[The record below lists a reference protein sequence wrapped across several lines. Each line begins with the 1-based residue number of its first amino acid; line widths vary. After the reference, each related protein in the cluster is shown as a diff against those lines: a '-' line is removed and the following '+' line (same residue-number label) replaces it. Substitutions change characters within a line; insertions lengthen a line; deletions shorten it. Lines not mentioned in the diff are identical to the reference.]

1 MFNYRAIVT
10 IHSIKIHT
18 LINQP
23 LKEFRFAYESYL
35 YLYAIVPVIIL
46 LFILWVYRKRKTLNR
61 FGQSQ
66 IIKPL
71 FEKTSTTKPLTKFI
85 LSVVALSF
93 LILAVCGPQLG
104 SKLTEVKR
112 KGIDII
118 ICLDVSNSMNAED
131 IKPSRLERSKQAIS
145 KLIDNL
151 QGDRIGLIVFAGQ
164 AYTQLPITTDYGAAK
179 LFLTSINSDMV
190 PTQGTAIGAAIDLA
204 IESFG
209 DSIKKH
215 NAAIIVITD
224 GENHEDD
231 AIEAA
236 KNAIDKGITIH
247 TVGMGLPQGG
257 PIPITNNGVRVGYLQ
272 DENGQTVIT
281 KLDENNLMQIA
292 SAGNGKFVRATNSDD
307 GLSLIMNDIAKMDKK
322 EFSSKLF
329 TDYEDQFQWC
339 IAIALILLVIEFLI
353 SDRKTKWIQQLNLFS
368 DDKRKTA

>member
-1 MFNYRAIVT
+1 M
-10 IHSIKIHT
+10 
-18 LINQP
+18 
-23 LKEFRFAYESYL
+23 KEFRLAYESYL
-35 YLYAIVPVIIL
+35 YLYAIIPVLLL
-46 LFILWVYRKRKTLNR
+46 LFLLSLAWKKKALKR
-61 FGQSQ
+61 FGQAP
-66 IIKPL
+66 IIQPL
-71 FEKTSTTKPLTKFI
+71 FEKTSATKPITKFVLATI
-85 LSVVALSF
+85 ALSL

-131 IKPSRLERSKQAIS
+131 LKPSRLERSKQAIS

-179 LFLTSINSDMV
+179 LFLSTINTDMI
-190 PTQGTAIGAAIDLA
+190 PTQGTAIGTAIDLA
-204 IESFG
+204 AESFG

-231 AIEAA
+231 AIEVS
-236 KNAIDKGITIH
+236 KNAINKGITVH
-247 TVGMGLPQGG
+247 TIGMGSVQGG
-257 PIPITNNGVRVGYLQ
+257 PIPIINNGMRVGFLQ
-272 DENGQTVIT
+272 DENGQTVVT
-281 KLDENNLMQIA
+281 KLDENNLIQIA
-292 SAGNGKFVRATNSDD
+292 SAGNGKFVRATSSDD
-307 GLSLIMNDIAKMDKK
+307 GLGLIMNDIAKMDKK

-339 IAIALILLVIEFLI
+339 VGAALLLLLIEFSI
-353 SDRKTKWIQQLNLFS
+353 TDRKTKWLQNINLFN
-368 DDKRKTA
+368 DEKKKAA